1 MTSNREMELRA
12 MLLTRKRDL
21 EAGIRERLSS
31 VRDER
36 AAAERGGVLDDS
48 EVSDRDLHDDIELML
63 VQMTR
68 ETLGRVDAA
77 LERLHEGRY
86 GCCAECGDDISP
98 ARLRALPFAV
108 RCLHCEDEREDN
120 ATRQRQRERGSR
132 VSFDSSPGFD

>member
-1 MTSNREMELRA
+1 MTSKRETELRG
-12 MLLTRKRDL
+12 MLVARKQEL
-21 EAGIRERLSS
+21 EAGIREKLSS

-68 ETLGRVDAA
+68 ETLDRVDAA
-77 LERLHEGRY
+77 IERLHQGHYGR
-86 GCCAECGDDISP
+86 CAECGDDISP

-108 RCLHCEDEREDN
+108 RCLRCEDERE
-120 ATRQRQRERGSR
+120 AGARRQRQSERGSR
-132 VSFDSSPGFD
+132 VSFDSAPGFD

>member
-1 MTSNREMELRA
+1 MTSNREAELRA
-12 MLLTRKRDL
+12 MLLARKQDL
-21 EAGIRERLSS
+21 EVIIRERLSS

-36 AAAERGGVLDDS
+36 TAAERGGVLDDS

-77 LERLHEGRY
+77 LERLHEGHY
-86 GCCAECGDDISP
+86 GRCAECGDDISP

-108 RCLHCEDEREDN
+108 RCLDCEDERERD
-120 ATRQRQRERGSR
+120 ARRQRQRERGSR
-132 VSFDSSPGFD
+132 IAFDSAPGFD